1 MSAVRLITEAQAK
14 KYIINPVT
22 PKVCLGA
29 GHNLLFIR
37 TGRCTAQVLLRRN
50 GKIST
55 TVTTKVITGTA
66 VADELV
72 VPVAEPTVA
81 YFIDGTALA
90 KPASKT
96 AIAQLAK
103 VSKTA
108 SALVVTGHSGNI
120 GGEQA
125 NMVSLSQKRASGVR
139 SLLRARGISRT
150 ISIWSYG
157 AAIPLTSSKSNK
169 EQDVNR
175 RSEIYVIP

>member
-1 MSAVRLITEAQAK
+1 MSAIRLITEAQAE

-37 TGRCTAQVLLRRN
+37 TGRCTAQVLLRSN

-55 TVTTKVITGTA
+55 TVTTKVITGTV

-72 VPVAEPTVA
+72 VPVAEPTVV

-90 KPASKT
+90 KPTSKT
-96 AIAQLAK
+96 LIAQLAK
-103 VSKTA
+103 A
-108 SALVVTGHSGNI
+108 STSASSMVVTGHSGNI

-125 NMVSLSQKRASGVR
+125 NMVQLSQKRASAIR
-139 SLLRARGISRT
+139 SLLRSRGISRT
-150 ISIWSYG
+150 IAIWSYG
-157 AAIPLTSSKSNK
+157 ASIPLTSSKSNK
-169 EQDVNR
+169 AQDMNR